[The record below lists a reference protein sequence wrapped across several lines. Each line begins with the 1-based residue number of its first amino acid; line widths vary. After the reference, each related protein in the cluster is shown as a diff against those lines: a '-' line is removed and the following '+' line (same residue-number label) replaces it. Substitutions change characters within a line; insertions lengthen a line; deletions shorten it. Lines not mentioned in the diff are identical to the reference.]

1 MCRPL
6 FKAAWEGTTDV
17 PRGEEWRAWLAVRDA
32 CPLGRAHRYTEP
44 QVLYHYTH
52 EPRYIRH
59 DMTAAIIRIAP
70 R

>member
-1 MCRPL
+1 
-6 FKAAWEGTTDV
+6 V